1 MIHQSF
7 QLAATLDEAGVAKV
21 TRALRAIAGV
31 ADTVASDG
39 ASRIGVMYDGES
51 TSSDAIAA
59 VLAGEGYPLRDARK
73 DSVCC
78 GGCGGGGH

>member
-7 QLAATLDEAGVAKV
+7 QLAAALDAAGAAKV
-21 TRALRAIAGV
+21 TQALRAIAGV

-39 ASRIGVMYDGES
+39 ASRVGVMYDGES
-51 TSSDAIAA
+51 TSSDEIAT
-59 VLAGEGYPLRDARK
+59 VLARAGYPLRDTRK